1 MGTMPSGPIGTLRES
16 PLHAALKA
24 YFAQPD
30 DELEARVEGYW
41 IDIRRPRPPHADQ
54 LIEIQTRNFSAMK
67 AKVRDLS
74 ERFPLRIVH
83 PIPAEK
89 WLVRLDTDNRV
100 VSRRKS
106 PRRGHFGL
114 IFAELVS
121 FPEVFT
127 RQNLTLEVVL
137 TREEEIR
144 KEQTPKRKRRWAK
157 SYRSIER
164 RLLDIVDWQIFE
176 EPADLLSLLPPGL
189 PAAFT
194 NRELA
199 DTWDKP
205 IWLAQ
210 RATYCLTAMGVLAK
224 TTKRGNAFVFE
235 RSAV

>member
-1 MGTMPSGPIGTLRES
+1 MPSGPIGTLRES

-30 DELEARVEGYW
+30 DELEAKVEGYW
-41 IDIRRPRPPHADQ
+41 IDIRRPVPLGADQ

-67 AKVRDLS
+67 DKVLDLS
-74 ERFPLRIVH
+74 ERYPLHIVH

-89 WLVRLDTDNRV
+89 WLVRLDGNNRV

-106 PRRGHFGL
+106 PQRGHFAM
-114 IFAELVS
+114 IFDELVS
-121 FPEVFT
+121 FPHVFT

-157 SYRSIER
+157 PYRSIER
-164 RLLDIVDWQIFE
+164 RLLDIVNRRIFE
-176 EPADLLSLLPPGL
+176 EPADLLTLLPPGL
-189 PAAFT
+189 SPAFT

-199 DTWDKP
+199 DAWDKP

-210 RATYCLTAMGVLAK
+210 SATYCLTAMGALTK
-224 TTKRGNAFVFE
+224 GDKRGNSFVFE
-235 RSAV
+235 RSA